1 MNISLDPAL
10 LEAIQA
16 LAAKLGTTVEYLFG
30 VMTKQAIAN
39 ATGGIILCS
48 VGLVFAIVLVFVG
61 VKCCTKWDPN
71 WNTPFAGVCFILA
84 LILTVL
90 GVSNL
95 VENIKG
101 LMNPDYYALKLL
113 FQTLK

>member
-30 VMTKQAIAN
+30 VMTKQAITN

-48 VGLVFAIVLVFVG
+48 AGLVVAAVLVFVG
-61 VKCCTKWDPN
+61 VKCCAKWDPN
-71 WNTPFAGVCFILA
+71 WDTPLAGACFMLA
-84 LILTVL
+84 LFLTVL
-90 GVSNL
+90 CVANL
-95 VENIKG
+95 VESAKG

-113 FQTLK
+113 FETLK